1 MNTPTADI
9 HDSAPASAEPAT
21 SPSTL
26 PAVASRQFPQSSEP
40 AASAE
45 TESTS
50 LPGLLAGLTYQTPV
64 IGTIRIGGIAETDGK
79 RIPFTD
85 DKFSIHTR
93 FRDGEGN
100 WVTHQAQKTL
110 EGDSSNVANGKLA
123 SIPVRIIYDNPN
135 LNMGEQYAAFTTDG
149 RPACVGN
156 GLKAKRAANG
166 KVESVTCPGPAAC
179 TFGIQREHRCETFAR
194 ALFHIEGQHESE
206 GAFIFR
212 TGSYNSVNDMRVRLQ
227 SLHAG
232 FGGKLSGLPM
242 KLVLRAKSSAQS
254 CKQPFYYASLE
265 PRFAGFKEALQEIR
279 SRDHAEKEMGFNRKA
294 FETAMALLLS
304 NGSFTENV
312 EDSGE
317 YEDLIAGR
325 PDLSAAPVSATS
337 AGPAANVSVI
347 EGLQGL
353 ASQYASA
360 TNSSMGVAARDGV
373 KAA

>member
-1 MNTPTADI
+1 M
-9 HDSAPASAEPAT
+9 
-21 SPSTL
+21 
-26 PAVASRQFPQSSEP
+26 
-40 AASAE
+40 
-45 TESTS
+45 
-50 LPGLLAGLTYQTPV
+50 

-93 FRDGEGN
+93 FRDDEGN
-100 WVTHQAQKTL
+100 WVMHQAQKTL
-110 EGDSSNVANGKLA
+110 VGDSTNVANGKLA

-179 TFGIQREHRCETFAR
+179 TFGLQREHRCETFAR
-194 ALFHIEGQHESE
+194 ALFHIEGQHASE

-242 KLVLRAKSSAQS
+242 KLVLRAKSTAQS
-254 CKQPFYYASLE
+254 YKQPFYYASLE
-265 PRFAGFKEALQEIR
+265 PRFAGFEEALKEIR
-279 SRDHAEKEMGFNRKA
+279 ARELAEKDMGFNRKA
-294 FETAMALLLS
+294 FESAMALLLS
-304 NGSFTENV
+304 NGSFTENA

-325 PDLSAAPVSATS
+325 PDLSAASVSATS
-337 AGPAANVSVI
+337 GGLAANVSVV

-360 TNSSMGVAARDGV
+360 TNSSMSVAKDGV